1 MYSNNTIPILHWI
14 KGRLQQTLHKK
25 SEKNMYNGLHV
36 SVLGRL
42 GLRHYLLW
50 ASHRNMVL
58 VSDEQR
64 NSFGENRT
72 L

>member
-36 SVLGRL
+36 SVLDRL
-42 GLRHYLLW
+42 GLRHYL
-50 ASHRNMVL
+50 
-58 VSDEQR
+58 
-64 NSFGENRT
+64 
-72 L
+72 